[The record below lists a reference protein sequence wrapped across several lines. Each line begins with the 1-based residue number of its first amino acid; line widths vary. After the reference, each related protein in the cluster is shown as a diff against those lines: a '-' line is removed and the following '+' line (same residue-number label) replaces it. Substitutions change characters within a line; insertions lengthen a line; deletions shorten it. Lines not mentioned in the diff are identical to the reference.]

1 MGVRK
6 GEEGGRAEG
15 GGEGLDWGGGRGG
28 EEGNVFLERCVAVHL
43 CANVSAIGCS
53 DSSLVVAY
61 LLGEQG
67 EVPKYP

>member
-1 MGVRK
+1 MDEQR
-6 GEEGGRAEG
+6 EEKR
-15 GGEGLDWGGGRGG
+15 DWTGAAVEGG

-43 CANVSAIGCS
+43 CEYVSAIGCS

-67 EVPKYP
+67 EVPKYPIR